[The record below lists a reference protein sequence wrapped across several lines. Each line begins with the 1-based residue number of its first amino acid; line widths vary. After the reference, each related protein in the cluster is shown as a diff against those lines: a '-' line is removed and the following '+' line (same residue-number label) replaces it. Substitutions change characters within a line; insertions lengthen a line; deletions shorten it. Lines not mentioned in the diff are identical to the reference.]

1 LSTKTARKPSAKSFR
16 REDRKAMRYSVF
28 ITPLSWKQPDAGL
41 HMLLNLCSIG
51 KENYQK
57 KKEKEKE
64 ISSKLTV
71 DNSLSSFPWA
81 DATLEK
87 CFCVKQSE
95 NGAPFP
101 RP

>member
-1 LSTKTARKPSAKSFR
+1 MP
-16 REDRKAMRYSVF
+16 DRKR
-28 ITPLSWKQPDAGL
+28 
-41 HMLLNLCSIG
+41 
-51 KENYQK
+51 K
-57 KKEKEKE
+57 KKTTKKIKKERN
-64 ISSKLTV
+64 SKLTV

-95 NGAPFP
+95 KGAPFP

>member
-1 LSTKTARKPSAKSFR
+1 MQEYTL
-16 REDRKAMRYSVF
+16 
-28 ITPLSWKQPDAGL
+28 
-41 HMLLNLCSIG
+41 LLNLCSIG